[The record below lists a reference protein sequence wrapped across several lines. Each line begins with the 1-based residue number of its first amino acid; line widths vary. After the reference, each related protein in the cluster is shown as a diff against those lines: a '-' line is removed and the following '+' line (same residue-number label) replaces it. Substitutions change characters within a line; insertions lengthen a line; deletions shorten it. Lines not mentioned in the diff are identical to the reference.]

1 MNSRGITNYLK
12 GFAILFIPINHYI
25 NSYTSLAISGY
36 ANGMVAL
43 FFVLSG
49 YGNYYAL
56 GKFEKINL
64 GTILRF
70 LAKRAVRIYP
80 LYWLSLLL
88 SYYLRGGQYTWEH
101 ILALPTSPAPG
112 LYWFIT
118 YLVQCY
124 LLAPFLYLLLEKL
137 GSIRYTLVISVLW
150 FLVYIVYPFTSLPF
164 SRDMFIFRLL
174 FLGHVLLFALGM
186 ALPSL
191 IQEYGTR
198 FRHKVFV
205 AVFIA
210 AFLLM
215 VHLTHHPDLLF
226 HRSGVYLA
234 LFYIAAAYFLC
245 LFAFSSKPWLPLQ
258 RGLITLGIFSY
269 SVYLFHLPYYKVLQK
284 LKLIQR
290 DNLQSVLYTLLL
302 FPVLFLFC
310 VLLEKA
316 NNALSSWVGSRV
328 EAKVR

>member
-1 MNSRGITNYLK
+1 MTSREVTNYLK
-12 GFAILFIPINHYI
+12 GFAILFIPVNHYI
-25 NSYTSLAISGY
+25 NSYSSLAISGY

-56 GKFEKINL
+56 GKFERINL
-64 GTILRF
+64 STILRY
-70 LAKRAVRIYP
+70 LVKRAVRIYP

-101 ILALPTSPAPG
+101 VLALPTSPAPG

-124 LLAPFLYLLLEKL
+124 LLAPFLFLLLKKL
-137 GSIRYTLVISVLW
+137 GSIRYTLVISIIW
-150 FLVYIVYPFTSLPF
+150 FLVYMVYPFTSLPF

-186 ALPSL
+186 ALPSI

-198 FRHKVFV
+198 FEKKVLV
-205 AVFIA
+205 AVFFLV
-210 AFLLM
+210 FLLM

-234 LFYIAAAYFLC
+234 LVYIAASYFLC
-245 LFAFSSKPWLPLQ
+245 LFAFSSQSWLPLQ
-258 RGLITLGIFSY
+258 RVLITLGIYSY
-269 SVYLFHLPYYKVLQK
+269 
-284 LKLIQR
+284 
-290 DNLQSVLYTLLL
+290 
-302 FPVLFLFC
+302 
-310 VLLEKA
+310 
-316 NNALSSWVGSRV
+316 
-328 EAKVR
+328 